1 MRRLILS
8 AVAVSS
14 LALFTGCANKV
25 PNYASSPQNIRAVK
39 NIHAE
44 EKATVNI
51 SAFKAKNEGESK
63 VMCRLATPVGTPDG
77 MTFAKYVED
86 ALAVELEMG
95 DMLDPKSAVVLSGS
109 LENVYGSTV
118 LGNAYWEHTLKLTSS
133 NGKTLEKSSRY
144 DYESSFTA
152 YSACS
157 EMQRSYL
164 PAVQKLVN
172 DVITDPRFKELI
184 KNKELAK
191 N

>member
-1 MRRLILS
+1 MRSLILS
-8 AVAVSS
+8 TVAISS
-14 LALFTGCANKV
+14 LLLFSGCANKV
-25 PNYASSPQNIRAVK
+25 PNYANSPQNIRAVK
-39 NIHAE
+39 NLQAE

-77 MTFAKYVED
+77 ITFAKYVED

-95 DMLDPKSAVVLSGS
+95 NMLDPKSPVTLTGS

-118 LGNAYWEHTLKLTSS
+118 LGNAYWEHTLKLISS
-133 NGKTLEKSSRY
+133 NGKTLEKTSRY

-164 PAVQKLVN
+164 PAVQRLVN
-172 DVITDPRFKELI
+172 DIVTDPRFREMV

>member
-1 MRRLILS
+1 MRSLILS
-8 AVAVSS
+8 TVAVSS
-14 LALFTGCANKV
+14 LLLFSGCANKV

-39 NIHAE
+39 NLHKE
-44 EKATVNI
+44 EQATVSI
-51 SAFKAKNEGESK
+51 AGFKAKNEGESK

-95 DMLDPKSAVVLSGS
+95 DIIDPKSKVIISGN

-118 LGNAYWEHTLKLTSS
+118 LGNAYWEHTLKLTST
-133 NGKTLEKSSRY
+133 NGKSMEVMSRY

-164 PAVQKLVN
+164 PAVQELVN
-172 DVITDPRFKELI
+172 KIITDPRFKELI
-184 KNKELAK
+184 KG
-191 N
+191 

>member
-1 MRRLILS
+1 MRNLLFS
-8 AVAVSS
+8 SVAVAS
-14 LALFTGCANKV
+14 LLLLSGCANKV

-39 NIHAE
+39 NLHSE
-44 EKATVNI
+44 EKTTVNI
-51 SAFKAKNEGESK
+51 AAFKAKNEGEAK

-95 DMLDPKSAVVLSGS
+95 DMYDPKSNVIVSGY

-133 NGKTLEKSSRY
+133 NGKSMSVTSRY

-164 PAVQKLVN
+164 PAVQQLVHQT
-172 DVITDPRFKELI
+172 ITDPRFKELI
-184 KNKELAK
+184 RN
-191 N
+191 

>member
-1 MRRLILS
+1 MRSLILS
-8 AVAVSS
+8 TVAISS
-14 LALFTGCANKV
+14 LLLLSGCANKV
-25 PNYASSPQNIRAVK
+25 PNYANSPQNIRAVK
-39 NIHAE
+39 NLQAE
-44 EKATVNI
+44 EKVTVNI

-77 MTFAKYVED
+77 ITFAKYVED

-95 DMLDPKSAVVLSGS
+95 NMLDPKSQVTLTGS

-118 LGNAYWEHTLKLTSS
+118 LGNAYWEHTLKLISS
-133 NGKTLEKSSRY
+133 NGKTLEKTSRY

-172 DVITDPRFKELI
+172 DIVTDPRFKEMV

>member
-1 MRRLILS
+1 MRSLILS
-8 AVAVSS
+8 TVAISS
-14 LALFTGCANKV
+14 LLLLSGCANKV
-25 PNYASSPQNIRAVK
+25 PNYANSPQNIRAVK
-39 NIHAE
+39 NLQAE

-77 MTFAKYVED
+77 ITFAKYVED

-95 DMLDPKSAVVLSGS
+95 NMLDPKSSVTLTGS

-118 LGNAYWEHTLKLTSS
+118 LGNAYWEHTLKLISS
-133 NGKTLEKSSRY
+133 NGKTLEKTSRY

-172 DVITDPRFKELI
+172 DIVTDPRFKEMV

>member
-1 MRRLILS
+1 MRSLILS
-8 AVAVSS
+8 TVAISS
-14 LALFTGCANKV
+14 LLLFSGCANKV
-25 PNYASSPQNIRAVK
+25 PNYANSPQNIRAVK
-39 NIHAE
+39 NLQAE

-77 MTFAKYVED
+77 ITFAKYVED

-95 DMLDPKSAVVLSGS
+95 NMLDPKSPVTLTGS

-118 LGNAYWEHTLKLTSS
+118 LGNAYWEHTLKLISS
-133 NGKTLEKSSRY
+133 NGKTLEKTSRY

-172 DVITDPRFKELI
+172 DIVTDPRFKEMV

>member
-1 MRRLILS
+1 MRSLILS
-8 AVAVSS
+8 TIVVSS
-14 LALFTGCANKV
+14 LLLLSGCANKV

-39 NIHAE
+39 NLYNE

-51 SAFKAKNEGESK
+51 ASFKAKNEGESK

-95 DMLDPKSAVVLSGS
+95 NMYDPKSKVIISGY

-133 NGKTLEKSSRY
+133 NGKDLSVVSRY

-164 PAVQKLVN
+164 PAVQALVN
-172 DVITDPRFKELI
+172 KTVTDPRFKELV
-184 KNKELAK
+184 KN
-191 N
+191 